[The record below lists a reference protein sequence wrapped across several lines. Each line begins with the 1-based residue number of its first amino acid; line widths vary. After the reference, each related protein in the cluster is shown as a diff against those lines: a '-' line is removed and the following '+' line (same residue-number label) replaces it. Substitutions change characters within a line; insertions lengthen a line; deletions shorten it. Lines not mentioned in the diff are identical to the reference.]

1 MSLSNAHNKVGS
13 LNKSTSYPK
22 RPTKPTKHP
31 PNRPL
36 NVDQPFLPP
45 STPRASTL
53 HSLYPS
59 TPCIY
64 ICVRVYIYLYI
75 SNSNSWR
82 PSAKEVG
89 RKLANALRLAISSLS
104 LSHSLSFPRC
114 LAFFLYSPCL
124 RAPTQPS
131 DKRSRAY
138 SQGQGWYL
146 FFLLR
151 SSTHR
156 NRTTSATKKEIA
168 APVEKNFLLKVFGKS
183 WHIENNVWERDTKF
197 GIEKFRLFILN

>member
-1 MSLSNAHNKVGS
+1 MC
-13 LNKSTSYPK
+13 T
-22 RPTKPTKHP
+22 
-31 PNRPL
+31 
-36 NVDQPFLPP
+36 
-45 STPRASTL
+45 
-53 HSLYPS
+53 
-59 TPCIY
+59 CI
-64 ICVRVYIYLYI
+64 YIYLYI

-151 SSTHR
+151 SCNIYVGGIRDSVYVPAVCAPSLASRPLAHSTSSSR
-156 NRTTSATKKEIA
+156 ISYTSFELASSVCLCRK
-168 APVEKNFLLKVFGKS
+168 PFLLLFLSFHISYVHICETLPVCVRAWYS
-183 WHIENNVWERDTKF
+183 WTTLVTIFVSHIAL
-197 GIEKFRLFILN
+197 FRSM

>member
-104 LSHSLSFPRC
+104 LSLTLFPPMPRFLSLLTLS
-114 LAFFLYSPCL
+114 ASSDTTL
-124 RAPTQPS
+124 RQAVSRLQ
-131 DKRSRAY
+131 SRARVVP
-138 SQGQGWYL
+138 
-146 FFLLR
+146 LL
-151 SSTHR
+151 SS
-156 NRTTSATKKEIA
+156 
-168 APVEKNFLLKVFGKS
+168 
-183 WHIENNVWERDTKF
+183 
-197 GIEKFRLFILN
+197 